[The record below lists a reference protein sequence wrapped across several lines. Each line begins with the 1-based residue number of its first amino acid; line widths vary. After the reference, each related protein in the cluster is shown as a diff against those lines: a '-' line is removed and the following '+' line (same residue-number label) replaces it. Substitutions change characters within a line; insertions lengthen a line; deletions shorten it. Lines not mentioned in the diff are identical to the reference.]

1 MINTGEVAS
10 FIDNII
16 VGIEEKEKHD
26 KVVEEI
32 VKMLAENDLYM
43 KLEKCKWKIR
53 EVEFL
58 GVVIGPEGIKMEE
71 EKIKG
76 VLDWLTPKRVKN
88 I

>member
-1 MINTGEVAS
+1 LINTGEVAS

-16 VGIEEKEKHD
+16 VGIEEKEKYD

-32 VKMLAENDLYM
+32 VKRLAENDLYM

-53 EVEFL
+53 EVELL
-58 GVVIGPEGIKMEE
+58 GVVIGPERIKMEK

>member
-16 VGIEEKEKHD
+16 VGIEEKEKYD

-32 VKMLAENDLYM
+32 VKRLAENDLYM

-53 EVEFL
+53 EVELL
-58 GVVIGPEGIKMEE
+58 GVVIGPERIKMEK

-76 VLDWLTPKRVKN
+76 VLD
-88 I
+88 